1 MKNIILVRSNQI
13 HSDSRAE
20 KYLTYYDD
28 NNIDYTIIGWD
39 RNDTGAQRKNTIY
52 YRRKVGYVVGGLKA
66 AFNRLFWF
74 WFVFKT
80 LKNMKNK
87 PEFIHACDLDCAF
100 PAVLYKKYCNKN
112 VFILFDVFDWMSADM
127 QANGNSFIRKSILWI
142 ESLCLKYCNKLIVC
156 EEERR
161 AQIPNHEQYDMCVL
175 PNIPMIEN
183 EENILVDMD
192 EYKFNN
198 DKITLSYVGWF
209 GHGRF
214 LSEMLDLAEKGVF
227 NLLIAGYGN
236 QELVDKCNKLNG
248 NGNVRYYGRVDYT
261 KGLNIQFNADM
272 VYAMYCKVTNNHIFA
287 APNKYYEAMFLG
299 KTLLTTNGIII
310 GDKVTKARTGYA
322 IEETIEDFENLIKSI
337 DRTQMTEMG
346 VRSRRMWDDVYKTY
360 THDFLASEYSNM
372 IQ

>member
-1 MKNIILVRSNQI
+1 MKNITFIRSNQI

-39 RNDTGAQRKNTIY
+39 RNDTNAQRKNTVY
-52 YRRKVGYVVGGLKA
+52 YRHKVGYVVGGLKA

-74 WFVFKT
+74 YFVVKT
-80 LKNMKNK
+80 LCNLKNK

-100 PAVLYKKYCNKN
+100 PAVLYKFFYNKD

-127 QANGNSFIRKSILWI
+127 QAQSNSFISKSILWM
-142 ESLCLKYCNKLIVC
+142 EALCLKYCNKLIIC

-161 AQIPNHEQYDMCVL
+161 TQIPNHEKYDICVL
-175 PNIPMIEN
+175 PNIPMIQN
-183 EENILVDMD
+183 EEEIFQKKDG
-192 EYKFNN
+192 YQFNN
-198 DKITLSYVGWF
+198 GKVTLSYVGWF

-214 LSEMLDLAEKGVF
+214 LNEMLELAEKGLF

-236 QELVDKCNKLNG
+236 QDLMDKCNKLNG
-248 NGNVRYYGRVDYT
+248 NGSVKYYGRVDYVT
-261 KGLNIQFNADM
+261 GLNIQYNADI

-299 KTLLTTNGIII
+299 KPLLTTSGIII
-310 GDKVTKARTGYA
+310 GDKVEKAETGFT
-322 IEETIEDFENLIKSI
+322 IEETKESFENLISYI
-337 DRTQMTEMG
+337 DVAKMKEMG
-346 VRSRRMWDDVYKTY
+346 VRSRNLWDDKYKDY
-360 THDFLASEYSNM
+360 TANFLKTEYQFM